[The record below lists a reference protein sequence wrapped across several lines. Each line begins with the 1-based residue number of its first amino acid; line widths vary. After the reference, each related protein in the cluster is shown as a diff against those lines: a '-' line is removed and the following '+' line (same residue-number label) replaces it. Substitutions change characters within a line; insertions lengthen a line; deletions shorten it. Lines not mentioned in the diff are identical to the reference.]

1 MRHLVF
7 GRLPDTVSFVTLR
20 DLKDRTM
27 SRAFWRAGLCL
38 AVTLSV
44 ALPWAARAGETAKVH
59 LIGTGGPELTP
70 TREGMCTLIEASGQ
84 TLLFDVG
91 RGALQN
97 IYLSRIDPRSATKV
111 FLTHLHSDHIEGLP
125 AIWMTPWFMFGRKP
139 GLEIWGPPGTQQMV
153 DGMRLMYGHDVEH
166 RANPVF
172 KREYLDITVHEISP
186 GVVYDAGGVK
196 VTAFQVEHDDGNPA
210 FGYRIDAA
218 GRVILLSGDTT
229 YSDNVVQNGMNAD
242 LLVSN
247 VVAFSDAMEKAGTL
261 KPVINKLTTPEQ
273 AAAIFLK
280 TQPRLAV
287 FSHIVKKEL
296 PGDAG
301 DNVIIERTRKAGY
314 AGPLAMGQDRMTIEV
329 GDQVTAE
336 PARPISGIVDFDKP
350 DSKF

>member
-1 MRHLVF
+1 
-7 GRLPDTVSFVTLR
+7 
-20 DLKDRTM
+20 M
-27 SRAFWRAGLCL
+27 SRAFWRTGLGLVVAVCMMSPLASWAGDM
-38 AVTLSV
+38 V
-44 ALPWAARAGETAKVH
+44 KVH

-70 TREGMCTLIEASGQ
+70 TREGMSTLIEVSGQ

-97 IYLSRIDPRSATKV
+97 IYLSRIDPRSVTKI
-111 FLTHLHSDHIEGLP
+111 FITHLHSDHIEGLP
-125 AIWMTPWFMFGRKP
+125 AVWMTPWFMFARKP

-153 DGMRLMYGHDVEH
+153 DGMRTMYGHDVEH

-172 KREYLDITVHEISP
+172 KREYLDITVHEIAP
-186 GVVYDAGGVK
+186 GVVYDAGGIK

-218 GRVILLSGDTT
+218 GRVIVLSGDTT

-247 VVAFSDAMEKAGTL
+247 VVAFSDAMEKAGVL

-280 TQPRLAV
+280 TKPRLAV

-314 AGPLAMGQDRMTIEV
+314 AGPLVMGQDRMTIEV
-329 GDQVTAE
+329 GDQVTAV
-336 PARPISGIVDFDKP
+336 PPQSIDGIVDFDKP

>member
-1 MRHLVF
+1 
-7 GRLPDTVSFVTLR
+7 
-20 DLKDRTM
+20 M
-27 SRAFWRAGLCL
+27 SR
-38 AVTLSV
+38 TLSCV
-44 ALPWAARAGETAKVH
+44 LLGLAATLCVMTPALAADGGAIQVH

-70 TREGMCTLIEASGQ
+70 TREGMSTLIAANGQ
-84 TLLFDVG
+84 TLLFDAG

-97 IYLSRIDPRSATKV
+97 IYLSRIDPRSVTKV

-125 AIWMTPWFMFGRKP
+125 AIWMTPWFMFARKP
-139 GLEIWGPPGTQQMV
+139 GLEIWGPQGTREMV
-153 DGMRLMYGHDVEH
+153 EGMRLMYGHDVEH

-186 GVVYDAGGVK
+186 GAVYDIGGIK

-229 YSDNVVQNGMNAD
+229 FSDNVVQNGMNAD

-247 VVAFSDAMEKAGTL
+247 VVAFSDAMEKAGVL

-280 TQPRLAV
+280 TKPRLAV
-287 FSHIVKKEL
+287 YSHIVKKEL

-301 DNVIIERTRKAGY
+301 DNVIMERTRKAGY
-314 AGPLAMGQDRMTIEV
+314 AGPLVMGQDRMTIEV
-329 GDQVTAE
+329 GDQVTVV
-336 PARPISGIVDFDKP
+336 PPQSIDGIVDFDKP

>member
-1 MRHLVF
+1 MN
-7 GRLPDTVSFVTLR
+7 
-20 DLKDRTM
+20 
-27 SRAFWRAGLCL
+27 RAFLRAGLCL
-38 AVTLSV
+38 VV
-44 ALPWAARAGETAKVH
+44 AGCMMWPLAGWAGDTVKVH

-70 TREGMCTLIEASGQ
+70 TRQGMSTLIEASGQ
-84 TLLFDVG
+84 TLVFDVG

-97 IYLSRIDPRSATKV
+97 IYLSRIDPRSVTKI

-125 AIWMTPWFMFGRKP
+125 GIWMTPWFMFARKP
-139 GLEIWGPPGTQQMV
+139 GIEIWGPPGTQQMV
-153 DGMRLMYGHDVEH
+153 DGMRMMYGHDVEH

-172 KREYLDITVHEISP
+172 KREYLDIAVHEIAP
-186 GVVYDAGGVK
+186 GVVYDADGIK

-242 LLVSN
+242 LLISN
-247 VVAFSDAMEKAGTL
+247 VVAFSEAMEKAGVL

-280 TQPRLAV
+280 TKPRVAA

-301 DNVIIERTRKAGY
+301 DNVIMERTRKAGY
-314 AGPLAMGQDRMTIEV
+314 SGPLVMGQDRMTIEV
-329 GDQVTAE
+329 GDQVTAM
-336 PARPISGIVDFDKP
+336 PPQLIDGLVDFDKP